1 MGSNV
6 HISHLWSRWKA
17 SKRQQDVGRA
27 DRARTVTHFFRA
39 PLITVLVAIGYYA
52 GTRIGLILTPH
63 QTPTATF
70 WPPNAILLAAF
81 LLTPVRMWWALLLAV
96 LPAHLLAQLH
106 AGIPLSTVLGWF
118 VGNTGEALFGAAC
131 IRYFE
136 KDEISLFQSLRG
148 VIIFVVFG
156 AFAAPM
162 FTSFLDA
169 AVVVHRGVGSDYWS
183 VWTTRFFSNMLANV
197 TVAPTIVLFGLNGA
211 SWIREAR
218 RAQYVEAGLLGVGIV
233 LGSILIFGGKE
244 GWQGNTPA
252 LLFGL
257 VPLLLWACGRFGLGG
272 LNVSLLVIALI
283 AMWNVMHGRDPFIGG
298 SIEQNALS
306 LKTYLVTIAVPL
318 MFLSAAIL
326 DMQRTSR
333 KLIDVQE
340 QERHRIARELHD
352 DIAQR
357 LVLIG
362 LEVEGLMSDSSS
374 KFRLN
379 RLYGWVSSVAEAT
392 RALSHDLHP
401 FALSYV
407 GLARALRS
415 LCRQTGEATS
425 ITINFAEENVP
436 PLAGDISLCLYRVVQ
451 EALQN
456 IVKHSHSHTATV
468 ELRVKNGQALLR
480 IADDGVGISPKQ
492 QAVGGMGFTSM
503 RERLMVLDGA
513 LKITSAPMKGTII
526 EGLVPLKR
534 RR

>member
-1 MGSNV
+1 M
-6 HISHLWSRWKA
+6 
-17 SKRQQDVGRA
+17 RQQDGGH
-27 DRARTVTHFFRA
+27 DRAIVVRHTFRA
-39 PLITVLVAIGYYA
+39 PLITLLVAIGYYA
-52 GTRIGLILTPH
+52 GTKIGFMFTPP

-70 WPPNAILLAAF
+70 WPPNAILLAAL
-81 LLTPVRMWWALLLAV
+81 LLTPVRIWWALLLAV

-118 VGNTGEALFGAAC
+118 VGNTSEALFGAAF

-136 KDEISLFQSLRG
+136 EDERSLFKSLRG

-156 AFAAPM
+156 AIAAPM
-162 FTSFLDA
+162 LTSFLDA
-169 AVVVHRGVGSDYWS
+169 AVVVHRGLGSDYWS
-183 VWTTRFFSNMLANV
+183 VWTTRFFSNMLANL
-197 TVAPTIVLFGLNGA
+197 TVAPSIVLFGLDGA

-218 RAQYVEAGLLGVGIV
+218 RPRYVEAGLLGFGIV

-244 GWQGNTPA
+244 GWQGNTQG
-252 LLFGL
+252 LLYGV
-257 VPLLLWACGRFGLGG
+257 VPLLLWASVRFGLGG
-272 LNVSLLVIALI
+272 LNASLLAIVLI
-283 AMWNVMHGRDPFIGG
+283 SMWNVMQGRDPFIGG
-298 SIEQNALS
+298 SIEQNALT

-326 DMQRTSR
+326 DMQRSSR

-362 LEVEGLMSDSSS
+362 LEVEGLKSDSSS
-374 KFRLN
+374 RLRLD
-379 RLYGWVSSVAEAT
+379 RLYSLVSSVAEAT

-415 LCRQTGEATS
+415 LCRQTGEAMS

-436 PLAGDISLCLYRVVQ
+436 PLAGDISLCLYRVAQ

-456 IVKHSHSHTATV
+456 IVKHSHAQTAAV

-480 IADDGVGISPKQ
+480 IADDGAGMSPEQ
-492 QAVGGMGFTSM
+492 QAVGSMGFTNM
-503 RERLMVLDGA
+503 RERLLALDGT
-513 LKITSAPMKGTII
+513 LKITSAPTKGTII
-526 EGLVPLKR
+526 EGSVPLKR
-534 RR
+534 WR